1 MARRRRPSKRT
12 LFRIHGW
19 LGLQLGLLLFIV
31 CFSGAVATVSH
42 EIDWLLNPAIRADS
56 ATPPSAWPWE
66 RWRRAVR
73 AEHPGAHVSVLEA
86 PPGPGWA
93 ARATVAYGPSHLLH
107 VYLHPE
113 TGDVQGTFSHF
124 NVARFFR
131 SFHKQF
137 YIYPGALPHG
147 VYVVGPLAVVLLLS
161 AVTALTFY
169 RIRWSDLLLR
179 QRPAGPRTFWS
190 SAHRAGGVWTLPF
203 TLVFAVTGIWYL
215 VERAAADAG
224 LPIGRAEAFTFTLS
238 AAVEPDGERLDLD
251 ACVDRA
257 QEALPALDV
266 RTVLLP
272 RREGGAISLFGRT
285 DAWLVRGSASYVVID
300 PYRGAVLRRQDAADL
315 AIGPRLIHTADPLH
329 FGTFGGLPTKLLWLG
344 AGLIISISVL
354 TGVRIWWLRT
364 VQDRRGGPA
373 AAAGISR
380 GGLAATLAVL
390 ALTTYGSV
398 VNVRD
403 SVAHG
408 ETRPYVWIVVGA
420 FVLCTALASAAAL
433 AALRPAPSIR
443 RAFRRRAP
451 NFS

>member
-1 MARRRRPSKRT
+1 MALRRRLSKRT

-31 CFSGAVATVSH
+31 CFSGTVATVSH
-42 EIDWLLNPAIRADS
+42 EIDWLLNPAVRADS
-56 ATPPSAWPWE
+56 DAPPSAWSWE

-73 AEHPGAHVSVLEA
+73 AEHPDAHVSVLEA

-93 ARATVAYGPSHLLH
+93 ARATVAHGPSQLLH

-113 TGDVQGTFSHF
+113 TGAVQGTFSHF

-137 YIYPGALPHG
+137 YIYPGPLPHG

-161 AVTALTFY
+161 AVTGLLFY
-169 RIRWSDLLLR
+169 RIRWDDLLMR
-179 QRPAGPRTFWS
+179 QRPAGARTFWS
-190 SAHRAGGVWTLPF
+190 SAHRAGGVWTLLF

-224 LPIGRAEAFTFTLS
+224 LPIGRAEAFMS
-238 AAVEPDGERLDLD
+238 VGSVEVEPAAERLDLD

-257 QEALPALDV
+257 QAAFPALDV
-266 RTVLLP
+266 RTVSLP
-272 RREGGAISLFGRT
+272 RRERGAIALFGQA
-285 DAWLVRGSASYVVID
+285 DAWLVRGSANYAVVD
-300 PYRGAVLRRQDAADL
+300 PWRGAVLRTQDAADL
-315 AIGPRLIHTADPLH
+315 PLGRRLMQTADPLH
-329 FGTFGGLPTKLLWLG
+329 FGTFGGLPTKLLWFG
-344 AGLIISISVL
+344 AGLIVSISVL

-373 AAAGISR
+373 PAAGISR
-380 GGLAATLAVL
+380 GGLAATLVVL
-390 ALTTYGSV
+390 ALTTLGSV
-398 VNVRD
+398 VNIRD

-408 ETRPYVWIVVGA
+408 ETRPYVWVVVGA

-433 AALRPAPSIR
+433 AALRPKPS
-443 RAFRRRAP
+443 RAP
-451 NFS
+451 